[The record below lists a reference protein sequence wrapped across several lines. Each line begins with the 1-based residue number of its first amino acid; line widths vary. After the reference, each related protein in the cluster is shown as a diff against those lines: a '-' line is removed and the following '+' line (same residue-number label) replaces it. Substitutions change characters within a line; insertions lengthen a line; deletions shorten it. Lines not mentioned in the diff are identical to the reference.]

1 MRKTRAARLTLV
13 VSSTNASLFRP
24 KVQNRVFAV
33 AASYGPDDAGPVR
46 RSAETCFGVFL
57 DFISLGCAEA
67 AKVVAAERPQ
77 IFIDLMAHTFGA
89 R

>member
-1 MRKTRAARLTLV
+1 M
-13 VSSTNASLFRP
+13 
-24 KVQNRVFAV
+24 FAV

-46 RSAETCFGVFL
+46 RSAEKCFEKFL
-57 DFISLGCAEA
+57 DLLSLERVES
-67 AKVVAAERPQ
+67 AKLVAAEKPQ